1 MIMIIVKRRRRIQ
14 IITTIIVIIVSR
26 KKKLNKYDLL
36 ECVDY
41 FVRPEIDQPQGVVP
55 DTAQ

>member
-1 MIMIIVKRRRRIQ
+1 MIMIIIKIRRRIK
-14 IITTIIVIIVSR
+14 ILTTIIVIIVSR
-26 KKKLNKYDLL
+26 KKLNKYDLL

-41 FVRPEIDQPQGVVP
+41 FVRPEIDQPQGVVS

>member
-1 MIMIIVKRRRRIQ
+1 MIMIIIKIRRRIK
-14 IITTIIVIIVSR
+14 ILTTIIVIIVSR
-26 KKKLNKYDLL
+26 KKLNKYDLL